1 MRPSLAIV
9 TLVRRYRTRYP
20 EDTDAPKAWIIAIM
34 SYLDKQYAITNS
46 TTTMKKTKK
55 VNKLKTAKTAVAK
68 KAIKKTKK
76 K

>member
-1 MRPSLAIV
+1 MKPSAKIAAQVAL
-9 TLVRRYRTRYP
+9 YRATNP
-20 EDTDAPKAWIIAIM
+20 DDFETNGLWIGCILR
-34 SYLDKQYAITNS
+34 YLDEQYAITNS

-68 KAIKKTKK
+68 KAVKKAKK